1 MNEKHNT
8 RRHMVL
14 IDPDAKT
21 ITTADMTPK
30 EVARWI
36 SGDPNSEGFDAERY
50 VHDETFEVW
59 LDEDGRSKGL
69 TPWLIHHSPKG
80 CTCGKCMD
88 AMTFT
93 MLAGRGALSIALE
106 IDNGNTGYP
115 KPSAEM
121 LAEGFTPEFMVG
133 GIVRFINPR
142 MMSRAKRLLQE
153 GGQFAIITDD
163 ESMKEAV
170 EKRHQLDAMVSMLAI
185 ASEPVTKLDDKTIEK
200 FIKLSTKKLAKL
212 TTKDDDETKTSTD
225 VSRN

>member
-1 MNEKHNT
+1 
-8 RRHMVL
+8 MVL
-14 IDPDAKT
+14 IDPDART
-21 ITTADMTPK
+21 ITTADMTPM

-50 VHDETFEVW
+50 VHDQTFEVW

-69 TPWLIHHSPKG
+69 TPWLIHHSPQG
-80 CTCGKCMD
+80 CACGKCMD
-88 AMTFT
+88 SMTFT
-93 MLAGRGALSIALE
+93 MLAGKGALSVALE
-106 IDNGNTGYP
+106 IDNGNIGYP

-121 LAEGFTPEFMVG
+121 IAEGFTPEFMVG

-142 MMSRAKRLLQE
+142 MMERAKRLLQD

-170 EKRHQLDAMVSMLAI
+170 EKRHHLDAMVSMLAI
-185 ASEPVTKLDDKTIEK
+185 SCEPVTKLDEKTIKRFLE
-200 FIKLSTKKLAKL
+200 LSAKKIVKLA
-212 TTKDDDETKTSTD
+212 TKDDNETQAGTD